1 MESLAYQIQM
11 ERVNWKPDMNNN
23 SSKSNLETKEM
34 EDTKER
40 LKDMEVR
47 ISKIDV
53 PEGKN
58 KMEES

>member
-1 MESLAYQIQM
+1 M